1 MSQLLTTP
9 SVARPVTPLGILVEK
24 LENVRKL
31 AENEEVS
38 ASLLTA
44 LQEVEA
50 LASGIDP
57 YLDDCTTEESAA
69 LANLAQKTAQEDW
82 SKRFLMGKRYVS
94 WNRKCY
100 PVILR
105 DKL

>member
-9 SVARPVTPLGILVEK
+9 PVARPVTPLGILVEK

-38 ASLLTA
+38 ASLLNA

-50 LASGIDP
+50 LAGGLDP
-57 YLDDCTTEESAA
+57 YLDETTTEESAA
-69 LANLAQKTAQEDW
+69 LAN
-82 SKRFLMGKRYVS
+82 
-94 WNRKCY
+94 
-100 PVILR
+100 
-105 DKL
+105 